1 MTKQLTEEERYQIYG
16 LLKAGYKKKEI
27 AKALGRDT
35 STLYREINRNSG
47 QRGYR
52 PKQAQELSDKRRR
65 EARKAIHFTKEVEL
79 EVRKGLSK
87 RWSPEQISRRLKA
100 QRGIRISHE
109 RIYQYIAEDK
119 RNGGDLYKQLRHS
132 AKQRKKRYGGADR
145 RGQIKGRVSIAKRP
159 KAVDKRSR
167 IGDWELDT
175 MIGKHHKGA
184 LVTIVDRLSL
194 KTLIKK
200 VPSKHAEIVSAACIA
215 RLKPYAKYSHTAT
228 ADNGKEF
235 AFHDK
240 IAKQLNIAI
249 YFADPYSSWQRGSN
263 ENTNGLIRQYIP
275 KKSDLNAYSD
285 KAIADIEDALNN
297 RPRKCLGYKTPN
309 EFFDEMRC

>member
-1 MTKQLTEEERYQIYG
+1 MTKLFWQAI
-16 LLKAGYKKKEI
+16 LKAGYKKKAI
-27 AKALGRDT
+27 AEAIGRDR
-35 STLYREINRNSG
+35 STLYRELYRNSG

-52 PKQAQELSDKRRR
+52 PKQAQALSDKRRR
-65 EARKAIHFTKEVEL
+65 EARKAIRFTKEMEV
-79 EVRKGLSK
+79 EVRAGLS
-87 RWSPEQISRRLKA
+87 RQWSPEQISGRLKA
-100 QRGIRISHE
+100 QGGAGISHE
-109 RIYQYIAEDK
+109 SIYQFIAEDT
-119 RNGGDLYKQLRHS
+119 RNGGDLHKQLRHS
-132 AKQRKKRYGGADR
+132 SKQRKKRYGGADR
-145 RGQIKGRVSIAKRP
+145 RGQIKDRVSIAKRP

-175 MIGKHHKGA
+175 MIGRHHKGA

-200 VPSKHAEIVSAACIA
+200 VPSKHAEIVSAACID

-235 AFHDK
+235 AFHKK
-240 IAKQLNIAI
+240 IAKQLNIDV
-249 YFADPYSSWQRGSN
+249 YFAEPYSSWQRGSN

-275 KKSDLNAYSD
+275 KKSNLQAYSD
-285 KAIADIEDALNN
+285 KEISSIEAALNN

-309 EFFDEMRC
+309 EFFDERRC